1 MENWNN
7 QNDTAL
13 VYTDEDDG
21 GTIGCNIT
29 DQGFEDCVEI
39 TRDTGYIPL
48 LVVILFGIL
57 SQFIILP
64 LLIVCRRRYK
74 RKKTSQ
80 EQQNCIQII
89 IQGEEE
95 KSSSVAVVATAAAVA
110 SAAAATVN
118 DDEEENVPRG
128 VEMAYIED
136 TTIFDADLMH
146 RRHRHPTTKYRIA
159 EEARMS
165 TIRREVE
172 GEEEEEEERYCPRHS
187 CSRCACVVHD
197 SRNKSQSQRYC
208 NHNYACSH
216 DAADNK
222 ESPDVMHV
230 IIPPDENRTRFQSFH
245 DFVHLFRYDNET
257 KRILRLSI
265 PFTISELLQA
275 ISEVVV
281 LGIVSYQLGTEA
293 LSAFAVF
300 ETLIEITTEFA
311 GGVVDAQSSLTGHAY
326 GAKNNV
332 LAGQYVQ
339 LCSMVYILFQLPF
352 ILFWSFATYDIMLWM
367 DFSPAVAEMAQ
378 DYGRLVVWRD
388 VIVGVSESLYDIFEV
403 AEKEIAVA
411 IIGNI
416 EALVEL
422 AAIAIALIYFNGD
435 LVTVGAI
442 GIVNAVLFYLFTIVF
457 TFWKGWMK
465 PFAKGMF
472 GSLALKNRLVVKQ
485 VFKTATPLAFGS
497 VLMHGE
503 WEVLTVFAA
512 YLGPAEITAWAIL
525 GSLWDIFESSSEGIG
540 DAAEIRVAYNLGKRR
555 PDQARIS
562 AYKSNVIGI
571 MFSIVI
577 SVIFVALGDQI
588 PRWLTSDLTLQR
600 MVGEN
605 IPLICIGNIIMTAG
619 SVCWAEI
626 GAQGRYKLATII
638 FFVSSWFV
646 SIPLA
651 AISVY
656 GLMLDLRGMT
666 ASVCIGFLC
675 ASTALTYVLLQSD
688 WERLAQKVADI
699 NAVAAIGQISKL
711 VLDQHEDDD
720 WKELP
725 IWVREAASVL
735 GYTKTLWDND
745 KEPSTCNKDWNGLS
759 IPEQEAATSL
769 GYNADVWNDDSD
781 GSSSSSS
788 SS

>member
-1 MENWNN
+1 M
-7 QNDTAL
+7 
-13 VYTDEDDG
+13 
-21 GTIGCNIT
+21 
-29 DQGFEDCVEI
+29 
-39 TRDTGYIPL
+39 
-48 LVVILFGIL
+48 
-57 SQFIILP
+57 
-64 LLIVCRRRYK
+64 
-74 RKKTSQ
+74 
-80 EQQNCIQII
+80 
-89 IQGEEE
+89 
-95 KSSSVAVVATAAAVA
+95 
-110 SAAAATVN
+110 
-118 DDEEENVPRG
+118 
-128 VEMAYIED
+128 
-136 TTIFDADLMH
+136 
-146 RRHRHPTTKYRIA
+146 
-159 EEARMS
+159 
-165 TIRREVE
+165 
-172 GEEEEEEERYCPRHS
+172 
-187 CSRCACVVHD
+187 
-197 SRNKSQSQRYC
+197 
-208 NHNYACSH
+208 
-216 DAADNK
+216 
-222 ESPDVMHV
+222 
-230 IIPPDENRTRFQSFH
+230 
-245 DFVHLFRYDNET
+245 
-257 KRILRLSI
+257 
-265 PFTISELLQA
+265 
-275 ISEVVV
+275 
-281 LGIVSYQLGTEA
+281 
-293 LSAFAVF
+293 
-300 ETLIEITTEFA
+300 
-311 GGVVDAQSSLTGHAY
+311 
-326 GAKNNV
+326 
-332 LAGQYVQ
+332 
-339 LCSMVYILFQLPF
+339 
-352 ILFWSFATYDIMLWM
+352 
-367 DFSPAVAEMAQ
+367 
-378 DYGRLVVWRD
+378 
-388 VIVGVSESLYDIFEV
+388 
-403 AEKEIAVA
+403 
-411 IIGNI
+411 
-416 EALVEL
+416 
-422 AAIAIALIYFNGD
+422 
-435 LVTVGAI
+435 
-442 GIVNAVLFYLFTIVF
+442 
-457 TFWKGWMK
+457 
-465 PFAKGMF
+465 
-472 GSLALKNRLVVKQ
+472 VKQ

-725 IWVREAASVL
+725 IWVREAASVC
-735 GYTKTLWDND
+735 TKLNELKLDRLIITMSNTVYLTLILR
-745 KEPSTCNKDWNGLS
+745 SFLCS
-759 IPEQEAATSL
+759 FIPK
-769 GYNADVWNDDSD
+769 Y
-781 GSSSSSS
+781 
-788 SS
+788 